1 MRPSSEQ
8 SAAAVSSHDDSR
20 ASKTGT
26 PPGIIPHTH
35 PIHRRCKSAI
45 PQNVYF
51 FFELEDLFWLELER
65 EEEEAERE
73 RLFDE
78 LF

>member
-20 ASKTGT
+20 ASRTGSQAVIT
-26 PPGIIPHTH
+26 QHTH
-35 PIHRRCKSAI
+35 PIRHGCKPTI
-45 PQNVYF
+45 HTNVYF
-51 FFELEDLFWLELER
+51 FFELEALFWLELER
-65 EEEEAERE
+65 DEEEFE
-73 RLFDE
+73 RLFEE

>member
-1 MRPSSEQ
+1 VQIR
-8 SAAAVSSHDDSR
+8 D
-20 ASKTGT
+20 
-26 PPGIIPHTH
+26 
-35 PIHRRCKSAI
+35 
-45 PQNVYF
+45 F